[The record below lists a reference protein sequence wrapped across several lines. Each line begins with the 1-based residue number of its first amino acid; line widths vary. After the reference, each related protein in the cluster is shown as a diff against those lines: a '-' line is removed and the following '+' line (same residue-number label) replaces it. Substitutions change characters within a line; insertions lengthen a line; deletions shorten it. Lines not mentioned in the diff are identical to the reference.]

1 MPDTFTK
8 AERSAVMRAVRSRD
22 TSPERIVR
30 KIVSSLGVRYRL
42 HGKKLPGNPDLVFPV
57 LKKVV
62 FVHGCFWHRHRCPKG
77 CSMPAT
83 RVKFWQTK
91 FAKNTARDAVVKREL
106 RRAGW
111 KSLAVWECQLKP
123 TRLDRTTTR
132 LQEFLQAST

>member
-1 MPDTFTK
+1 MPDLFTK
-8 AERSAVMRAVRSRD
+8 TKRSSIMRAVRSRD
-22 TSPERIVR
+22 TSPECVVR

-42 HGKKLPGNPDLVFPV
+42 HGKKLPGRPDLVFPA

-62 FVHGCFWHRHRCPKG
+62 FVHGCFWHRHRCRKG

-83 RVKFWQTK
+83 RVEFWQTK

-111 KSLAVWECQLKP
+111 KSLTVWECQL
-123 TRLDRTTTR
+123 TTARLDRTTTR
-132 LQEFLQAST
+132 LEKYLTA